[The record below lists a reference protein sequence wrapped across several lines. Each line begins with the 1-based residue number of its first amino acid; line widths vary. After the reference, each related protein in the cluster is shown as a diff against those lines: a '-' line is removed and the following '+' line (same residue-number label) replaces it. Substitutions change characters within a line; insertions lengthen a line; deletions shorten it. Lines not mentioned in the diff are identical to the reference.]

1 MSEPDAPKLIID
13 SDWKSQA
20 QAEKEKLAAKE
31 AQAPKP
37 RAAGPGGM
45 EDDLPSASFEELVR
59 MLATQA
65 LMYMGAFP
73 DQTGRAMIA
82 LDLAKLHID
91 LLGVLEEKTKNNL
104 SEPEKTMLSKV
115 GHELRLQFVEIGHA
129 IDRAVVEGK
138 ISPQGGVMG
147 GPGVIGKPGAGAPGV
162 VPKISIPRP

>member
-31 AQAPKP
+31 AQAPKA
-37 RAAGPGGM
+37 RSAPGGM
-45 EDDLPSASFEELVR
+45 DEDLPAANFEELVR
-59 MLATQA
+59 LLATQA

-73 DQTGRAMIA
+73 DQTGRAVVA

-91 LLGVLEEKTKNNL
+91 LLGVLEDKTKNNL
-104 SEPEKTMLSKV
+104 SEPEKTMLTRV

-129 IDRAVVEGK
+129 IDRAVAEGK
-138 ISPQGGVMG
+138 LSPQGGMMG
-147 GPGVIGKPGAGAPGV
+147 GPLGVAPRPTGPV
-162 VPKISIPRP
+162 VAPKINIPKP